1 MSRLLRQ
8 TAPAVMVCGHIHEAA
23 GVDRWGDT
31 LVVNCA
37 LGPEWRDARIVIED
51 GRAPS
56 AEML

>member
-23 GVDRWGDT
+23 GVERLGDT

-37 LGPEWRDARIVIED
+37 LGPDRLGAQIVLED
-51 GRAPS
+51 GREPS
-56 AEML
+56 VKML